1 MGIFDF
7 LKPNKTEKKISE
19 PKKPE
24 VNITESK
31 KLESIFDL
39 FDSDLKSL
47 PGNSFVKGNEE
58 TNESG
63 NKIINYRKDLNP
75 MELGLFDTLEIKTF
89 ENLKNKNF
97 IFSNFNFSKSQIEKI
112 KYFVDKVYLLYGID
126 SSQKGKFTNSD
137 SEEFDDNFWLGRR
150 WTEDHHKPPISISY
164 DEDYG
169 LSLTVWLS

>member
-7 LKPNKTEKKISE
+7 LKPQKTETNIS
-19 PKKPE
+19 K
-24 VNITESK
+24 SK

-47 PGNSFVKGNEE
+47 PDNSFVKGNEE

-63 NKIINYRKDLNP
+63 NKIINYRKDLSP

-89 ENLKNKNF
+89 EDLKAKNF
-97 IFSNFNFSKSQIEKI
+97 ILSNFNFSKSQIGKI
-112 KYFVDKVYLLYGID
+112 KNFVDKAYLLYGID

-137 SEEFDDNFWLGRR
+137 ADEFNDEFWLGRR
-150 WTEDHHKPPISISY
+150 WTEDSHKPPISISY
-164 DEDYG
+164 DEEYG
-169 LSLTVWLS
+169 LSLTIWLSE